1 MPAPRV
7 LPPVDELKRLVTMG
21 LTHQQI
27 VEYVAQKH
35 GIKVSRSSVSAA
47 LSRAGLTEREGMRYR
62 QEIPWRVKGEH
73 LTQYQ
78 ARMLRLLGRRRAEV
92 ELTDDEESRLDAW
105 LESLEE
111 REIVVAYAPDD
122 GGFIYVDAD
131 EIGDGDS
138 GIPIRRRLIH
148 SDEFPDSASGDGD
161 IHEAD
166 SGR

>member
-27 VEYVAQKH
+27 VDYVAQKYH
-35 GIKVSRSSVSAA
+35 RKVSRSSVSAA

-62 QEIPWRVKGEH
+62 DELPWRVAADH

-78 ARMLRLLGRRRAEV
+78 ARMLRLLGRRRADI
-92 ELTDDEESRLDAW
+92 ELTADEDGRLDAW

-111 REIVVAYAPDD
+111 REIVVAYAPEN

-131 EIGDGDS
+131 EKGDGLG
-138 GIPIRRRLIH
+138 GIPIRRRVIH
-148 SDEFPDSASGDGD
+148 PDEFPDPGEHDG
-161 IHEAD
+161 EL
-166 SGR
+166 